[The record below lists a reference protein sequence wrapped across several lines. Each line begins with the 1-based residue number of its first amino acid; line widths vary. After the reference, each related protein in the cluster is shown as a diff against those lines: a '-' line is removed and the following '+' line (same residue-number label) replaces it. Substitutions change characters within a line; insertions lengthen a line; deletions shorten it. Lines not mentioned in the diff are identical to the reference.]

1 MMPLFNVNLP
11 ANAAECFGFIM
22 TLASFNLLPMN
33 IFYNAYLGIA
43 SDDPGPV
50 NQNFNALGY
59 SSIFFL
65 YNMGTLLLG
74 IAAIPMLVI
83 LSALGT

>member
-1 MMPLFNVNLP
+1 MFGTLSVSLKQTTQVVVTGAFLLNFFLTAALSQLWALINTQQIIVMMPLFNVNLP

-43 SDDPGPV
+43 
-50 NQNFNALGY
+50 
-59 SSIFFL
+59 
-65 YNMGTLLLG
+65 
-74 IAAIPMLVI
+74 
-83 LSALGT
+83 